1 MRVHAR
7 LVAMAALKDE
17 RSAHVLPA
25 VGEPAH
31 PSQAHPEPRSHRKG
45 TGKAVAAS
53 WRAVAAK
60 LDHRSPHRPGSTVTF
75 GVVGRLVF
83 DTTMD
88 GTSLISTVQLCR
100 ARSRKRWS
108 VKVLK

>member
-1 MRVHAR
+1 MALQILMGEGFLREKNPSPIIAR
-7 LVAMAALKDE
+7 GNTE
-17 RSAHVLPA
+17 PPSPA
-25 VGEPAH
+25 RGEGNF
-31 PSQAHPEPRSHRKG
+31 G
-45 TGKAVAAS
+45 TIA
-53 WRAVAAK
+53 RVAAK
-60 LDHRSPHRPGSTVTF
+60 QASHRPGSTVTF

-108 VKVLK
+108 VKVMK